1 MAKPMPKPMIMPRE
15 FLHMCRRRRKA
26 TKIVDTT
33 GVEMTGGSLL
43 LRTLIFRRL
52 LLRNVLGADEKFV
65 GILVP
70 PSAGAVL
77 ANIALPLCGRI
88 PVNLNYT
95 VSSDVM
101 NSCIRQAEIKHVL
114 TSRKVLER
122 FNLDIHADLVYLEDF
137 KDKVTTVDKLIAA
150 FQAFV
155 CPMPILERILG
166 VDKIKD
172 DDLLTVIFTSGSTG
186 EPKGVMLTQRNVASN
201 VECVD
206 YLLQLNPDDCVAGIL
221 PFFHSTGF
229 TTTLWT
235 ALSLDPKGA
244 YHTSPLEARQVGEMC
259 RKHKVSI
266 LVSAP
271 TFLRNYLRRCP
282 PEDFAGVEMVL
293 TGAEKLPIELSEA
306 FEKKFGVRPGEG
318 YGTTELSP
326 IVAFHVPKTRA
337 TSPEQLTC
345 KEGTVGRPIP
355 GVQVKAVNPETGKD
369 LGPNEEGVLWF
380 KGPNVMKGYLNR
392 PDLTAKVIKD
402 GWYNSGD
409 VGLVTSN
416 GCIQITG
423 RQSRF
428 SKIGGEMV
436 PHIKVEET
444 IQAVTEA
451 DPDELTF
458 AVTGVPDPTRG
469 ERLVV
474 LYTDLPRPIDEICRD
489 LAAKGLPNIW
499 IPSQDSFCK
508 VETIPVLGTGKL
520 DLRGLKELAL
530 ERFGGEAAGARS

>member
-1 MAKPMPKPMIMPRE
+1 MPEPMILPRE
-15 FLHMCRRRRKA
+15 FVRMCRRNMRRP
-26 TKIVDTT
+26 KIADTT
-33 GVEMTGGSLL
+33 GVDMNGGSLL
-43 LRTLIFRRL
+43 MRTLIFRRL
-52 LLRNVLGADEKFV
+52 LLREVLGPDEQFV
-65 GILVP
+65 GLLVP

-77 ANIALPLCGRI
+77 ANIAVPLCGRV

-95 VSSDVM
+95 VSSEVM
-101 NSCIRQAEIKHVL
+101 NSCIRQANIKHVL

-122 FNLDIHADLVYLEDF
+122 FNLQIDSELVYLEDF
-137 KDKVTTVDKLIAA
+137 RQMVTTTDKVVAA
-150 FQAFV
+150 FQAFA
-155 CPMPILERILG
+155 CPLGLLEKTLG
-166 VDKIKD
+166 LDKIKD

-206 YLLQLNPDDCVAGIL
+206 YLLQLRPEDCVAGIL

-235 ALSLDPKGA
+235 ALALDPKGA

-259 RKHKVSI
+259 RKNHVTI

-271 TFLRNYLRRCP
+271 TFLRNYLRRCQ
-282 PEDFAGVEMVL
+282 PEDFASVEMVL

-326 IVAFHVPKTRA
+326 IVAFHVPKSRA
-337 TSPEQLTC
+337 TKPEQRGWP
-345 KEGTVGRPIP
+345 EGTVGMPIP
-355 GVQVKAVNPETGKD
+355 DVHVKVVDPESGKELNPGQ
-369 LGPNEEGVLWF
+369 EGVLWF

-409 VGLVTSN
+409 VGRVTPE

-444 IQAVTEA
+444 LQAVTAA
-451 DPDELTF
+451 DPDEVKF
-458 AVTGVPDPTRG
+458 AVTGVPDPSRG

-474 LYTDLPRPIDEICRD
+474 LYTDLPMSPEEVCRG
-489 LAAKGLPNIW
+489 LAAAGLPNIW
-499 IPSQDSFCK
+499 IPSPASFCH
-508 VETIPVLGTGKL
+508 VDAIPVLGTGKL

-530 ERFGGEAAGARS
+530 ERFGERGEAAGARS